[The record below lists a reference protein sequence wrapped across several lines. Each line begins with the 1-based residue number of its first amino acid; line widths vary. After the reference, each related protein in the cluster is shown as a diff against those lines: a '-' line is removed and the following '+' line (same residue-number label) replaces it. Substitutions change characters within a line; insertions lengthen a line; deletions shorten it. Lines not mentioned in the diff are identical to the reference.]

1 MRNLLYQGSI
11 NVPFEAQSYTGL
23 LPSERLPVLAA
34 RSTVSQLQ
42 DAALTFLFHSYR
54 VELFEKPFDLF
65 VARAAAVSYALLC
78 ASAGCSMLAAEA
90 YIIRK
95 QWPFAKIL
103 VLGPAPHDLED
114 YLYDDMVAAD
124 CSAAALATALSNRSV
139 NLWDRTI
146 GSSAGKP
153 EPPRAPEESD
163 PTKAEPSD
171 LLQPPGGEPRDLP
184 ADEKQEMCRAVAFRP
199 LVF

>member
-1 MRNLLYQGSI
+1 MRNLLYKGSI
-11 NVPFEAQSYTGL
+11 NVPCEAQSYTGL
-23 LPSERLPVLAA
+23 LTSERLSVLAA

-78 ASAGCSMLAAEA
+78 ASAGCSLLAAEA

-114 YLYDDMVAAD
+114 HLYDDTVAAD
-124 CSAAALATALSNRSV
+124 CSAATLATALSNRSMD
-139 NLWDRTI
+139 LWNRTI
-146 GSSAGKP
+146 GWNTGKP
-153 EPPRAPEESD
+153 EPRRAPEESD

-171 LLQPPGGEPRDLP
+171 LLQPPGAEPRDLP
-184 ADEKQEMCRAVAFRP
+184 ADEKQEMCRAVASRP
-199 LVF
+199 